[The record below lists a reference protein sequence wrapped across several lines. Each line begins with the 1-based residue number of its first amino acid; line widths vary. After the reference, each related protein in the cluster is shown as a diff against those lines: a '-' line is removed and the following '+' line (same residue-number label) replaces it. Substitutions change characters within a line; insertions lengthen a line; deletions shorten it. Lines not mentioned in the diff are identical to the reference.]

1 MSYSKRRWLK
11 EAFDRAAGSYLET
24 VLLPAP
30 TQEMRD
36 KAARDLAN
44 AALKLHLF
52 DEGYQAGKR
61 QREPEKGA
69 RRG

>member
-1 MSYSKRRWLK
+1 MSWSRRHVLR
-11 EAFDRAAGSYLET
+11 EEEFARAASAYERA
-24 VLLPAP
+24 VLFPEGGWNR
-30 TQEMRD
+30 TD
-36 KAARDLAN
+36 AAKDLAN

-61 QREPEKGA
+61 QREPRKAA